1 MIIVA
6 TNLGFR
12 FRKRWQ
18 VSMTKQDFESRS
30 AGFVASHANQFDN
43 LRNVILHH
51 FERYSN
57 EGKLCDEELLA
68 VLNGK
73 AGAMIV
79 SREVVSTQQY
89 ADMLYSLALLNY
101 ESASYDQSAR
111 LVDGAL
117 KIREEAGG
125 PRSDLLL
132 DFELLVLSYNNRGR
146 FTEAESAAHSWLRLA
161 EDEFGVDH
169 PYIGKVTF
177 CLAQIYRKQGRKVE
191 AEQMFLRSLATYAK
205 TNTLESADASVT
217 RTAYGDFLRVTGRS
231 EEAKQIELTD

>member
-1 MIIVA
+1 LA
-6 TNLGFR
+6 QEFWLLP
-12 FRKRWQ
+12 RKQ
-18 VSMTKQDFESRS
+18 SPGDQTKPELESRGSGS
-30 AGFVASHANQFDN
+30 ASSHANQFDN
-43 LRNVILHH
+43 LRKVIHHH

-57 EGKLCDEELLA
+57 EGKLCDEELLS
-68 VLNGK
+68 VLNTK
-73 AGAMIV
+73 ATEMIV

-101 ESASYDQSAR
+101 ESASYDQAAR

-117 KIREEAGG
+117 KIREEASG
-125 PRSDLLL
+125 PRADLLL

-146 FTEAESAAHSWLRLA
+146 FAEAESAADSWLRLA

-205 TNTLESADASVT
+205 TNTLDSPDASVT
-217 RTAYGDFLRVTGRS
+217 RTAYGDFLRITGRAD
-231 EEAKQIELTD
+231 EAKQIEKNY

>member
-1 MIIVA
+1 M
-6 TNLGFR
+6 
-12 FRKRWQ
+12 
-18 VSMTKQDFESRS
+18 S
-30 AGFVASHANQFDN
+30 SHANQFEN
-43 LRNVILHH
+43 LRKVINHH
-51 FERYSN
+51 FERYSR
-57 EGKLCDEELLA
+57 EGRLCDEELLN

-73 AGAMIV
+73 AGDMIT
-79 SREVVSTQQY
+79 SREVVSSQQY

-101 ESASYDQSAR
+101 ESASFDQAAR

-125 PRSDLLL
+125 PNSDLLL

-146 FTEAESAAHSWLRLA
+146 FSEAESAADSWLRLA

-205 TNTLESADASVT
+205 TNTLDSADASVT
-217 RTAYGDFLRVTGRS
+217 RTAYGDFLRLTGRAD
-231 EEAKQIELTD
+231 EAKQIEISY

>member
-1 MIIVA
+1 
-6 TNLGFR
+6 
-12 FRKRWQ
+12 
-18 VSMTKQDFESRS
+18 MTKQDIESRGPGS
-30 AGFVASHANQFDN
+30 VSSHINQFDN
-43 LRNVILHH
+43 LRKVINHH
-51 FERYSN
+51 FERYSS
-57 EGKLCDEELLA
+57 EGKLCDEELLS

-73 AGAMIV
+73 AADMIA
-79 SREVVSTQQY
+79 SREIVSTQQY

-101 ESASYDQSAR
+101 ESASYDQAAR

-146 FTEAESAAHSWLRLA
+146 FSEAESAADSWLRLA
-161 EDEFGVDH
+161 EDEFGADH
-169 PYIGKVTF
+169 PYIGKTTF

-205 TNTLESADASVT
+205 TDTLDSADASVT
-217 RTAYGDFLRVTGRS
+217 RTAYGDFLRLTGRA
-231 EEAKQIELTD
+231 EEAKQIEKNY

>member
-1 MIIVA
+1 
-6 TNLGFR
+6 
-12 FRKRWQ
+12 
-18 VSMTKQDFESRS
+18 MTKQDLESRGS
-30 AGFVASHANQFDN
+30 SPTPSHANQFDN
-43 LRNVILHH
+43 LRKVINHH
-51 FERYSN
+51 FDRYLN
-57 EGKLCDEELLA
+57 EAKLCDEELLS
-68 VLNGK
+68 VLNTK
-73 AGAMIV
+73 AVDMIV

-101 ESASYDQSAR
+101 EAASYDQAAR

-125 PRSDLLL
+125 PSSDLLL

-146 FTEAESAAHSWLRLA
+146 FSEAESAADSWLRLA

-205 TNTLESADASVT
+205 TNTLDSADASVT
-217 RTAYGDFLRVTGRS
+217 RTAYGDFLRLTGRAD
-231 EEAKQIELTD
+231 EAKQIEKNY